1 MAASHRIGLGILRET
16 PCFPFVGPWLYQLGH
31 GRLRRDMLCAHDCIW
46 HKIYNACEAPHF
58 QRFSRLFQNE
68 WQMKMGQPQFGLG
81 CGSKRFH
88 LVDFRNENILNQWS
102 LKLFLPKH
110 RFIFL
115 TDTGPFAQEC
125 PSGADVVFPIQE
137 ITLKG
142 LGDPIITCDRWDCFH
157 PPPFTIEPSGAQS
170 LLRSSDWSQ
179 TFRPLLKRWP
189 VGNVW
194 CWSSWKYNYRYRL

>member
-1 MAASHRIGLGILRET
+1 MTCMQVQSSTSPSDGSLSQNWARYSSRNSLFSFCWHLIFNDFLAFSKTSDKWKWDNLSSAWVAGQND
-16 PCFPFVGPWLYQLGH
+16 F
-31 GRLRRDMLCAHDCIW
+31 IW
-46 HKIYNACEAPHF
+46 WIFEMKTFSINEAWNF
-58 QRFSRLFQNE
+58 
-68 WQMKMGQPQFGLG
+68 
-81 CGSKRFH
+81 
-88 LVDFRNENILNQWS
+88 
-102 LKLFLPKH
+102 FLPKH